1 VTAPDAAPGVPPG
14 LAPYEAILEHAELEL
29 ELAGRGELDRL
40 QELGERWDEL
50 LRAVPELPP
59 AAAGPLLSRAS
70 LIHQRTHI
78 ELLRMRELLLTDL
91 ATAGRA
97 TRTVA
102 GYSGQLRRRPH
113 LDRSA

>member
-1 VTAPDAAPGVPPG
+1 M
-14 LAPYEAILEHAELEL
+14 APYEAMLEHAELEL

-40 QELGERWDEL
+40 EELGARWEELIRGLPER
-50 LRAVPELPP
+50 PP

-78 ELLRMRELLLTDL
+78 ELLRMRELLLAEL
-91 ATAGRA
+91 ATARCA